1 MGLRT
6 IIMCLSI
13 KSRAFSIW
21 GGVGG
26 RRRKQP
32 SPQVLFLF
40 VFFLPSEKQDPL
52 YVCLYTTAVPE
63 IPEAGSKR
71 QQDVTTRSSCHWLF
85 LEQPTPHFGSHGLV
99 NLQCSSQTYIL
110 VLNGHHSPQKQANCF
125 LHQAAHAL
133 RMSRADAQPRAHCST
148 QALHNSVSSAFPKYL
163 FILQVF
169 ISLNCQCS
177 LLDPFIQKLHPTVS
191 YDHFTPLVLLGTALL
206 PFISQVNVASTWQ
219 PSSQPAVRRP
229 SHALDLSFCSF
240 SEKLRCS
247 ALKSLQAA
255 QRSAG

>member
-148 QALHNSVSSAFPKYL
+148 QALHNSMCFICVSKIFIHSASLYL
-163 FILQVF
+163 PELPTFTFRPFHTKAAPNSFLWPLYASCVARN
-169 ISLNCQCS
+169 SL
-177 LLDPFIQKLHPTVS
+177 
-191 YDHFTPLVLLGTALL
+191 
-206 PFISQVNVASTWQ
+206 
-219 PSSQPAVRRP
+219 
-229 SHALDLSFCSF
+229 
-240 SEKLRCS
+240 
-247 ALKSLQAA
+247 AA
-255 QRSAG
+255 FHLTS

>member
-71 QQDVTTRSSCHWLF
+71 QQDVTTRSSCQWLF

-99 NLQCSSQTYIL
+99 NLQCSS
-110 VLNGHHSPQKQANCF
+110 
-125 LHQAAHAL
+125 HAE
-133 RMSRADAQPRAHCST
+133 
-148 QALHNSVSSAFPKYL
+148 
-163 FILQVF
+163 
-169 ISLNCQCS
+169 
-177 LLDPFIQKLHPTVS
+177 
-191 YDHFTPLVLLGTALL
+191 
-206 PFISQVNVASTWQ
+206 W
-219 PSSQPAVRRP
+219 SSQPIEVSKLFLASGSPRP
-229 SHALDLSFCSF
+229 EDEQGGCTAQSPLQHTSPSQQCFICVSKIFIHSASLYLPELPTFTFRPFHTKAAPNSFLWPLYASCVA
-240 SEKLRCS
+240 RN
-247 ALKSLQAA
+247 SLAA
-255 QRSAG
+255 FHLTS